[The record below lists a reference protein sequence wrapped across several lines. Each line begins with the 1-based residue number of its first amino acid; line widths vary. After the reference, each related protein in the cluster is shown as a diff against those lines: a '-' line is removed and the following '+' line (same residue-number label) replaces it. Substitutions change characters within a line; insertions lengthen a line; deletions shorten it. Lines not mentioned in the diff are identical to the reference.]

1 MGALNFVF
9 PFLCFIVFGFFLHSV
24 CTSCTLCEPCSFS
37 HDPSHNLVRA
47 RTPLSIPEHGS
58 PAPDHSRWAFV
69 LCFGMSWC

>member
-1 MGALNFVF
+1 MGAFNFVF
-9 PFLCFIVFGFFLHSV
+9 PFLCFTVFGFFLHSV